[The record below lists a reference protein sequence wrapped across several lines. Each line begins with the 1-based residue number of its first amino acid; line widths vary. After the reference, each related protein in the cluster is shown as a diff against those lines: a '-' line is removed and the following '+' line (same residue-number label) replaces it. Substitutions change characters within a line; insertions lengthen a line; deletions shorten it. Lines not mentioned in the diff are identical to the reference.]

1 MRGGSTE
8 QLLGHPL
15 TRPPAWSSLEPPS
28 EFPLSQ
34 LLPPPLLPNGFA
46 APDILNKVVARVWLQ
61 GSLIC
66 LGWGNDWLK
75 ADRVLLLG
83 KGFWHSTNVET
94 C

>member
-1 MRGGSTE
+1 MIHNLFSTI
-8 QLLGHPL
+8 
-15 TRPPAWSSLEPPS
+15 TRKRQIKP
-28 EFPLSQ
+28 
-34 LLPPPLLPNGFA
+34 LPPPLLPNGFA

-66 LGWGNDWLK
+66 LGWGNNWLK